1 MPTSFMTGSIV
12 GKRFYK
18 KVQEHGFA
26 SLVFFGCSWYNISPL
41 PSAFYGGTS
50 VWCIGFQRIHN
61 QGITILGGNTK
72 AHVFVYLILHSLTQ
86 MTSAMFSSFAVQW
99 HWSLDMAIV
108 SSSVVV
114 EDKPRVCF
122 KSRTSDVSYEEQD
135 DPDGGLER
143 RSLSGDS

>member
-114 EDKPRVCF
+114 EDKPR
-122 KSRTSDVSYEEQD
+122 SRTSDVSYEEQD

>member
-1 MPTSFMTGSIV
+1 M
-12 GKRFYK
+12 
-18 KVQEHGFA
+18 
-26 SLVFFGCSWYNISPL
+26 
-41 PSAFYGGTS
+41 
-50 VWCIGFQRIHN
+50 WCIGFQRIHN

-122 KSRTSDVSYEEQD
+122 KV
-135 DPDGGLER
+135 GHFALFLLMFLLETILFYVKFTPLAGFYSNTLCSHLLAYR
-143 RSLSGDS
+143 